1 MDYKEFD
8 KIRPY
13 HDHEVNDAI
22 RRMLK
27 HPHLHAALEYLFL
40 EEEQLDIIAQLKK
53 VESSLDFQKVLMYP
67 AIKRIL
73 KKTSGGLSLSN
84 EDSLK
89 NMGSVVFVANHR
101 DILLDSAL
109 LQMVLVDLGMETSE
123 ITFGSNLMINDFI
136 IDFGKTNRMYTVF
149 RDGSAREML
158 ENSKRLSAYIHH
170 TIQNKKRSSWIA
182 QRKGRTKNG
191 LDQTDT
197 TVLKMLTTFDKKN
210 PIEAYKA
217 INIVPVII
225 SYEYEP
231 CDLLKIRERY
241 FSKHQSYKKEAGE
254 DLKSVLNGITQ
265 DKGHIH
271 LAIGKPVNQYLES
284 EKEQIDDSNVHQKVA
299 EYIDSE
305 VYKKYQLYSNN
316 YWALDQLNQTSEYQ
330 EQYSEKTGVIM
341 NLRLEKLY
349 QLMDHRDEELKH
361 MFLEMYANPLV
372 QKLKYL
378 K

>member
-13 HDHEVNDAI
+13 HDHEVNAAI
-22 RRMLK
+22 LRMMK
-27 HPHLHAALEYLFL
+27 HPHFHAALDYLFM
-40 EEEQLDIIAQLKK
+40 EDEQLDIIAQLKK
-53 VESSLDFQKVLMYP
+53 VETSLDFQKVIMYR

-84 EDSLK
+84 ELSLK
-89 NMGSVVFVANHR
+89 KVGSAVFVANHR
-101 DILLDSAL
+101 DILLDSAI

-123 ITFGSNLMINDFI
+123 ITFGSNLMINEFI

-149 RDGSAREML
+149 RDGSAREMH

-170 TIQNKKRSSWIA
+170 TILDKKRSSWIA

-197 TVLKMLTTFDKKN
+197 TVLKMLTTFDRKN
-210 PIEAYKA
+210 PLEAIKA

-231 CDLLKIRERY
+231 CDLLKIREQY
-241 FSKHQSYKKEAGE
+241 LSKHQAYKKEVGE

-265 DKGHIH
+265 DKGQIH
-271 LAIGKPVNQYLES
+271 LAIGEPVRQFLES
-284 EKEQIDDSNVHQKVA
+284 EKEYIDDTNVHQKVA
-299 EYIDSE
+299 EYIDGE
-305 VYKKYQLYSNN
+305 VYKKYQLYPNN
-316 YWALDQLNQTSEYQ
+316 YWALDQLNQASEHKA
-330 EQYSEKTGVIM
+330 QYSEKTGVIM
-341 NLRLEKLY
+341 NIRLEKLY
-349 QLMDHRDEELKH
+349 QLMDSRDDELKT
-361 MFLEMYANPLV
+361 MFLEMYANPLI

-378 K
+378 